1 MRYLSLLRHAN
12 APASKP
18 DKKRILDEKGIN
30 QARQVGVYLSRQ
42 PQIDLIKLSDATRTK
57 QTFNQLIKTLGYTPE
72 SQETLSLYN
81 VTPEQILKEIL
92 ETNDNVSNLMII
104 GHNPS
109 IMMVA
114 QLLNINIEAKWIS
127 SIFESHPA
135 AKVTVIKSEAD
146 SWQSFTKFNNQ
157 IVDIYWPEQ

>member
-1 MRYLSLLRHAN
+1 
-12 APASKP
+12 
-18 DKKRILDEKGIN
+18 
-30 QARQVGVYLSRQ
+30 
-42 PQIDLIKLSDATRTK
+42 
-57 QTFNQLIKTLGYTPE
+57 
-72 SQETLSLYN
+72 
-81 VTPEQILKEIL
+81 
-92 ETNDNVSNLMII
+92 MII